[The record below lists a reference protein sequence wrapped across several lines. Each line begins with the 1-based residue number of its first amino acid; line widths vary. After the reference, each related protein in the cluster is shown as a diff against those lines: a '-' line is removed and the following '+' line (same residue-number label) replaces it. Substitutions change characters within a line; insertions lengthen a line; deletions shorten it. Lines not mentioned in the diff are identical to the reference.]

1 MLKTA
6 LVRASLA
13 ALSGCFSSEA
23 KPDALKLTNWRRRSC
38 GGDVV
43 TLSHKYI
50 PLYIHSIGGQKMFDS
65 IYMHLLS
72 RKVVKVVNV
81 RGSSLRIHDN
91 AVRETWIRREV
102 EV

>member
-72 RKVVKVVNV
+72 KKVVKVVNV
-81 RGSSLRIHDN
+81 RSRLRIHDN
-91 AVRETWIRREV
+91 AVRETGIRREV
-102 EV
+102 QV

>member
-1 MLKTA
+1 
-6 LVRASLA
+6 
-13 ALSGCFSSEA
+13 
-23 KPDALKLTNWRRRSC
+23 
-38 GGDVV
+38 
-43 TLSHKYI
+43 
-50 PLYIHSIGGQKMFDS
+50 MFDS

-81 RGSSLRIHDN
+81 RGSSLRIHDY